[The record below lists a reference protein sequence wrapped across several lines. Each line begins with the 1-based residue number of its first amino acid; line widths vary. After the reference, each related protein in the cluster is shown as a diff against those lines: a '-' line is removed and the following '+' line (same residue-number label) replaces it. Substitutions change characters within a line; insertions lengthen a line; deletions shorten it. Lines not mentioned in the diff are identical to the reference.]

1 MTDRSNGAAH
11 RVPPADHRRPSAA
24 PARPA
29 DDRSLVE
36 SLYAGRADLRH
47 VAAGHNLTL
56 LDLAAWMADPAIA
69 GALDAL
75 CRLADARAALFLSR
89 SRAAAGRSLLRL
101 ARDSDAAE
109 TARKACVDLLTL
121 RAAPF
126 KSPAPS
132 ARRRPGDGDPAA
144 AEPPEA
150 ADVRALLEKLGRALA
165 RDDAP
170 ADASN
175 AASPAR
181 AERSPS

>member
-11 RVPPADHRRPSAA
+11 RAPPPDRQQPSTP

-29 DDRSLVE
+29 DDRALVE

-47 VAAGHNLTL
+47 IATGHNLTL
-56 LDLAAWMADPAIA
+56 LDLAAWMADPAVA
-69 GALDAL
+69 GSLDAL

-89 SRAAAGRSLLRL
+89 SRAAAGKSLLRL

-132 ARRRPGDGDPAA
+132 TRKRSGDGDPGA

-150 ADVRALLEKLGRALA
+150 GDIRSLLEKLGRALA
-165 RDDAP
+165 HDDAP
-170 ADASN
+170 AEASN
-175 AASPAR
+175 AAPPVR
-181 AERSPS
+181 AERAPS